1 LENLKRIA
9 EEIRAEL
16 DEKNQRRDA
25 ALKTSRETIRMS
37 ANAIRAVHR
46 EEFDEARTLLDE
58 ARRNVVETKE
68 LLKDNLDIYYAGYV
82 QDAQKEYS
90 EGELTLALVQ
100 GERMSSDKEL
110 GVECAAY
117 LNGLGEAIGE
127 LRRHVLDL
135 IRLGKLER
143 AEQLLTAMDDVYYV
157 LVTFDYPDAITGGL
171 RRTTD
176 MVRGVLERTRGDLT
190 VSIRQKELEH
200 AIASA
205 VARIQDERGSASS

>member
-1 LENLKRIA
+1 MENLKRIA

-16 DEKNQRRDA
+16 DEKNLRRDE

-46 EEFDEARTLLDE
+46 EEFDEARALLDE
-58 ARRNVVETKE
+58 ARRKVVETKE
-68 LLKDNLDIYYAGYV
+68 LLKDSLDIYYAGYV

-135 IRLGKLER
+135 IRLERLER
-143 AEQLLTAMDDVYYV
+143 AEELLITMDDVYYV

-190 VSIRQKELEH
+190 VSIRQKELER